1 MTLTMTLAY
10 MYMYGVD
17 GCTDGHA
24 FTKISRIYSVPFFLT
39 HGASLKPTQT
49 GGGFRVPPR

>member
-24 FTKISRIYSVPFFLT
+24 FTKISRIYSLPFFLI
-39 HGASLKPTQT
+39 HCVSLKPILR
-49 GGGFRVPPR
+49 GGGL

>member
-1 MTLTMTLAY
+1 MTLDC

-24 FTKISRIYSVPFFLT
+24 FTKISRIYSLPLFLT
-39 HGASLKPTQT
+39 HGASVKPTQT